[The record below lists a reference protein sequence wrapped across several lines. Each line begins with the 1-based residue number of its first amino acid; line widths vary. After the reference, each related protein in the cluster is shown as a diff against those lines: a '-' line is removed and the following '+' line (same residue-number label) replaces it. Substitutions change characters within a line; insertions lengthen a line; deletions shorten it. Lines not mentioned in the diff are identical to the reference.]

1 MRQTINK
8 LLCCFIVGNKLALL
22 IISLLIVVVIAL
34 LQASHEHQTTAEYL
48 FVQPQL
54 LQYFYCAFLLL
65 PFSFNQVPSEAN
77 QENGERNISAYISEW
92 NSSKYCY

>member
-34 LQASHEHQTTAEYL
+34 LQASHEHQITAET

-54 LQYFYCAFLLL
+54 LQVFLLCVRATAI
-65 PFSFNQVPSEAN
+65 FF
-77 QENGERNISAYISEW
+77 
-92 NSSKYCY
+92 